1 MADPSLSQASK
12 PRREPSFPRISQAQ
26 LGLYI
31 ALGSLTMLFGASLVG
46 YLVTRAQSEVWRG
59 ADMPPL
65 PHGLLLSTVVLVGV
79 SVGMRWAKQAVSRNA
94 FSTLQRALWL
104 TAGLAAIFLFA
115 QIQNWRSM
123 AAATLPEATK
133 TLYAFT
139 FYMLT
144 VLHALHVVAGLVPLG
159 IVLLRARQ
167 KQYTSSRYEG
177 VHLCAQYWDFL
188 LIVWVVLLGTMY
200 VAS

>member
-1 MADPSLSQASK
+1 MADPSLSQAPK
-12 PRREPSFPRISQAQ
+12 PGREPSFRISQAQ
-26 LGLYI
+26 LALYI
-31 ALGSLTMLFGASLVG
+31 ALGSLTMLFGASLVA
-46 YLVTRAQSEVWRG
+46 YLVTRAQNEVWRG

-65 PHGLLLSTVVLVGV
+65 PQGLLVSTVVLVGV
-79 SVGMRWAKQAVSRNA
+79 SLSMRWAKQAVSRNA
-94 FSTLQRALWL
+94 FTTLERALWL
-104 TAGLAAIFLFA
+104 TTSLAAIFLLA
-115 QIQNWRSM
+115 QVQNWRSM

-159 IVLLRARQ
+159 IVLVRAKQ
-167 KQYTSSRYEG
+167 KQYTSSRSEG
-177 VHLCAQYWDFL
+177 VRLCAQYWDFL
-188 LIVWVVLLGTMY
+188 LVVWVVLLGAMY

>member
-12 PRREPSFPRISQAQ
+12 PRREPSFRISQAQ
-26 LGLYI
+26 LALYI
-31 ALGSLTMLFGASLVG
+31 ALGSLTMLFGASLVA
-46 YLVTRAQSEVWRG
+46 YLITRAQNEVWRG

-65 PHGLLLSTVVLVGV
+65 PPGLLVSTVVLVGV
-79 SVGMRWAKQAVSRNA
+79 SLGMHWAKRAVSRNA
-94 FSTLQRALWL
+94 FTTLERALWL
-104 TAGLAAIFLFA
+104 TASLAAIFLLA
-115 QIQNWRSM
+115 QVQNWRSM

-159 IVLLRARQ
+159 IVLVRAKQ
-167 KQYTSSRYEG
+167 KQYTSSRSEG
-177 VHLCAQYWDFL
+177 VRLCAQYWDFL
-188 LIVWVVLLGTMY
+188 LVVWVVLLGAMY